1 MPVLLIV
8 ACYLI
13 GSIPVAWLMGKIFG
27 DKDLRQTGSGNVGV
41 LNTMISVSRWAG
53 VTVFFAEAAK
63 GAAAVLLSRAVG
75 ANDLVTGLAV
85 LATICGTRW
94 SIWLRG
100 AGGRGNTAAMAAL
113 LLISWQSLLCALAI
127 YFVSR
132 ALTRSSFIAA
142 RITLLTWPI
151 AFGLITRSWWSVIL
165 GGVFSLLFATT
176 HKPDT
181 DDHLLVKD
189 RWGGLRRFA
198 VLPPRKR

>member
-1 MPVLLIV
+1 MPILLIV

-13 GSIPVAWLMGKIFG
+13 GSIPVAWLMGKIFAG
-27 DKDLRQTGSGNVGV
+27 KDLRQAGSGNVGV

-53 VTVFFAEAAK
+53 VAVFIAEAAK
-63 GAAAVLLSRAVG
+63 GAAAVLLSRAAG
-75 ANDLVTGLAV
+75 ANELVTGLAV
-85 LATICGTRW
+85 LATISGTRW

-113 LLISWQSLLCALAI
+113 LVISWQSLACALAI
-127 YFVSR
+127 YFASR
-132 ALTRSSFIAA
+132 VLTRSSFIAA
-142 RITLLTWPI
+142 RVTLVTWPF
-151 AFGLITRSWWSVIL
+151 AFGLITRSWWSVIM
-165 GGVFSLLFATT
+165 GAAFSLLFATT

-189 RWGGLRRFA
+189 RWGGLRKFA

>member
-13 GSIPVAWLMGKIFG
+13 GSIPIAWLMGKIFSG
-27 DKDLRQTGSGNVGV
+27 KDLRQTGSGNVGV

-53 VTVFFAEAAK
+53 VTVFLAEAAK
-63 GAAAVLLSRAVG
+63 GAAAVLLSRAAG
-75 ANDLVTGLAV
+75 ANELVTGLAV
-85 LATICGTRW
+85 LATISGTRW
-94 SIWLRG
+94 SVWLRG

-113 LLISWQSLLCALAI
+113 LLISWQSLLCALGI

-132 ALTRSSFIAA
+132 VLTRSSFIAA
-142 RITLLTWPI
+142 RIALVLWPV
-151 AFGLITRSWWSVIL
+151 AFGLITQSWWSVIM
-165 GGVFSLLFATT
+165 GGAFSLLFATT

-181 DDHLLVKD
+181 DDHLLVKE

>member
-1 MPVLLIV
+1 MPVLLMIT
-8 ACYLI
+8 CYLI
-13 GSIPVAWLMGKIFG
+13 GSIPVAWFMGKILSG
-27 DKDLRQTGSGNVGV
+27 QDLRQMGSGNVGV

-75 ANDLVTGLAV
+75 ASEVVTGLAV

-127 YFVSR
+127 FFLSR
-132 ALTRSSFIAA
+132 VLTRNSFIAA
-142 RITLLTWPI
+142 RITLVLWPI
-151 AFGLITRSWWSVIL
+151 AFGLITQSWWSVIL
-165 GGVFSLLFATT
+165 GGAFSLLFATT

-189 RWGGLRRFA
+189 QWGGLRRFA